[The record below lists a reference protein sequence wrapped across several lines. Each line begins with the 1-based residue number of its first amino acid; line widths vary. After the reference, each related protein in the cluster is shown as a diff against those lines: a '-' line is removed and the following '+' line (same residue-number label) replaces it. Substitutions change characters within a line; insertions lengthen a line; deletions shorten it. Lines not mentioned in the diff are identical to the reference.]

1 MLQPSTPM
9 SELNPLPQLSL
20 LLTFHILSVPTQ
32 PLNSMANPCIN
43 ISLPVSCS
51 YCFLLILTAP
61 SSTPN
66 TVTKR
71 LSFHPDT
78 VGHTVNLPLVG
89 DFVAS
94 SIPPTPTTA
103 L

>member
-1 MLQPSTPM
+1 M

-20 LLTFHILSVPTQ
+20 LPTFHIIYLCPHPTPQ
-32 PLNSMANPCIN
+32 FHGKPMYQHFTPS
-43 ISLPVSCS
+43 
-51 YCFLLILTAP
+51 FLLLLF
-61 SSTPN
+61 SSDPYCPQFYSKHSN
-66 TVTKR
+66 H

-78 VGHTVNLPLVG
+78 VGHTVNRPLVG
-89 DFVAS
+89 DFVAF